1 MLTLRFRW
9 ARYQL
14 DALSKLK
21 DRRSVTPNNYHS
33 FAKSSRSGAK
43 STRSPYY
50 LGVQPSASRFFT
62 EVRGKQEYTLAV
74 LLLEIA
80 LQKSLENITAQE
92 ASLGSTYDTLDS
104 HLQLLH
110 EKSQKAQS
118 RMGQKYGD
126 AIRDCIKLASL
137 GTDNLPGVAAPV
149 SDDQK
154 QQILWERCC
163 QPLQCLARAGFAK
176 AHGFNVVP
184 STDLEWGEE
193 DNVFGFFTAGI
204 SAHESTD
211 RGESSE
217 VTLVEFAALLDGG
230 GPNGPDLEIKE
241 ARKRTALSNRT
252 HRAPPSADGVFY
264 GAFQSRYF
272 GRAGLSRVLE
282 PWNYPGNTA

>member
-1 MLTLRFRW
+1 M
-9 ARYQL
+9 
-14 DALSKLK
+14 
-21 DRRSVTPNNYHS
+21 
-33 FAKSSRSGAK
+33 
-43 STRSPYY
+43 
-50 LGVQPSASRFFT
+50 
-62 EVRGKQEYTLAV
+62 
-74 LLLEIA
+74 LLEIA
-80 LQKSLENITAQE
+80 LQKSLEDITAQE

-110 EKSQKAQS
+110 EKSQKAQP

-126 AIRDCIKLASL
+126 VIRDCIKLASL
-137 GTDNLPGVAAPV
+137 GTENLPGVAAPV

-163 QPLQCLARAGFAK
+163 QPLQYLARAGFAK

-193 DNVFGFFTAGI
+193 DNAFGFFTAGI

-211 RGESSE
+211 RDESSE
-217 VTLVEFAALLDGG
+217 VTLVEFATLLD
-230 GPNGPDLEIKE
+230 GPDLETKE

-252 HRAPPSADGVFY
+252 HGAPPSADGVFY
-264 GAFQSRYF
+264 GAFQSSYF
-272 GRAGLSRVLE
+272 GRPGLSRVLE